1 MLGKIN
7 NEIKGGD
14 IITTKINQKRVQI
27 NYEGN
32 QTKFRMVRK
41 RKEEIKERTVRE
53 IARNEESMQGGNKII
68 GKSQ

>member
-7 NEIKGGD
+7 QKIKRGD
-14 IITTKINQKRVQI
+14 IITTKRSQELVQI

-32 QTKFRMVRK
+32 QTKFGLVRK

-53 IARNEESMQGGNKII
+53 IERNEESMQGGNKRI